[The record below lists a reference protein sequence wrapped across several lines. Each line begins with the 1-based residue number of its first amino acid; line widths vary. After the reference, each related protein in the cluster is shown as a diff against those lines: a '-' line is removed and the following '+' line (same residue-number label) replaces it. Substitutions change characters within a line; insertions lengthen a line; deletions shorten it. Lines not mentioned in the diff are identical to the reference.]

1 MGHSRNRP
9 QLLPEKL
16 LAIRDFLNVAQPDM
30 ASKLQF
36 EILSHSRQQY
46 RITSARIS
54 EYENGKRE
62 PNLLVMIAYV
72 RLGQVHM
79 ESLVDDQVTV
89 DDFRKRLGKQ
99 FHSAEL
105 STPDKS
111 QRNKPVT
118 LITGTR

>member
-99 FHSAEL
+99 FDSAEL
-105 STPDKS
+105 STPYKS

>member
-79 ESLVDDQVTV
+79 ESVVDDQVTV

-99 FHSAEL
+99 FDDAEL
-105 STPDKS
+105 SPPAKN

>member
-36 EILSHSRQQY
+36 EILSHSRKQF

-62 PNLLVMIAYV
+62 PNLLVLIAYA
-72 RLGQVHM
+72 RLGKVHM
-79 ESLVDDQVTV
+79 ESVGDDQVTV

-99 FHSAEL
+99 FDDAEL
-105 STPDKS
+105 SPTAKN